1 HRRLRQQFPLL
12 FERGQAGVGLFIGQ
26 AEVHRVEHVQRRVHD
41 LRADTVAADDRDC
54 LGHWGDVRANDA
66 ARARGVANQM
76 VETEIMPESRT
87 RPKPTKVC
95 RAYAR
100 PRSGPPRHTPGPVRR
115 PCPDTETPRSG
126 TTGPAPGDGT
136 AQASRLLSPG
146 AVLSGAPQAGAS
158 PAACRSAGQQRVE
171 LA

>member
-1 HRRLRQQFPLL
+1 QGR
-12 FERGQAGVGLFIGQ
+12 A
-26 AEVHRVEHVQRRVHD
+26 HD
-41 LRADTVAADDRDC
+41 LRAATVAADHRAR
-54 LGHWGDVRANDA
+54 LGHWGAVRPNDA

-87 RPKPTKVC
+87 RPKPTNVC

-100 PRSGPPRHTPGPVRR
+100 PGSGPPRHTPGPVRR
-115 PCPDTETPRSG
+115 PCPDTEAPRSG

-146 AVLSGAPQAGAS
+146 AVL
-158 PAACRSAGQQRVE
+158 
-171 LA
+171 